1 MSIIKDK
8 KNSNTIEAIDK
19 MLPLTASLVKIDSSI
34 TSFEY
39 KRVDGFYFMFDGK
52 LLKNDKPY
60 SRTFKK
66 TNKSNEL
73 KRTITP
79 SFPNIDK
86 CDKSQE
92 VKFVIDGIRFVLT
105 EEKYGNKSV
114 CYLKCNDKIN
124 CCCVSKQV
132 IISIV
137 ADKTTKSWNYVDQY
151 IKSQL
156 GLKTTT
162 SKKSNMVAQEV

>member
-8 KNSNTIEAIDK
+8 KQTNDILVLDK
-19 MLPLTASLVKIDSSI
+19 MLPLTMSLVKIDNNI

-39 KRVDGFYFMFDGK
+39 KRVDGFYFVFDGK

-60 SRTFKK
+60 SRTFHK

-73 KRTITP
+73 KRSITP

-86 CDKSQE
+86 PDKTQE
-92 VKFVIDGIRFVLT
+92 VRFTIDNMRFTLT
-105 EEKYGNKSV
+105 ELKFGNKSV
-114 CYLKCNDKIN
+114 CYLKVNDKIN
-124 CCCVSKQV
+124 CTCVSKQV

-137 ADKTTKSWNYVDQY
+137 ADRTTKSWNYCDQY

-162 SKKSNMVAQEV
+162 SKKSNMLAQEV